1 MKNYEINKL
10 QNEAEVLVYNSWYDL
25 ILKKCDS

>member
-25 ILKKCDS
+25 ILNKCDS